1 LVLQPFWIRA
11 FAYGVPFAVL
21 FGLQSSFAQSSR
33 LVSVVIST
41 LIAGAGFGVMMA
53 YQTKSAHTAVTGA
66 VAGLDD
72 KGRAEAIAAV
82 TKGGIP
88 NDRAVRNAAWR
99 SGTAYLGGKSEAQ
112 LKRREWLTF
121 VVLTLLVLLLS
132 YLTTLTPSRYEATL
146 YAGLALLCVVA
157 LPLGVLR
164 TRRLRR
170 NVALLDFHLKA
181 PNGEIIAASQGYESK
196 PNAEKGIEAIKK
208 HAPGAAVED
217 HS

>member
-72 KGRAEAIAAV
+72 TGRAEAIAAV
-82 TKGGIP
+82 TAGGVP
-88 NDRAVRNAAWR
+88 ADATVRSSAMR
-99 SGTAYLGGKSEAQ
+99 LGVAYLGGKSDAQ
-112 LKRREWLTF
+112 LNRGERQTWLF
-121 VVLTLLVLLLS
+121 LVLLAAGTA
-132 YLTTLTPSRYEATL
+132 YLVTISTSRYEATS
-146 YAGLALLCVVA
+146 YVALALLCAVV

-164 TRRLRR
+164 TRRVRR
-170 NVALLDFHLKA
+170 NVAHL
-181 PNGEIIAASQGYESK
+181 GE
-196 PNAEKGIEAIKK
+196 
-208 HAPGAAVED
+208 GAV
-217 HS
+217 SW